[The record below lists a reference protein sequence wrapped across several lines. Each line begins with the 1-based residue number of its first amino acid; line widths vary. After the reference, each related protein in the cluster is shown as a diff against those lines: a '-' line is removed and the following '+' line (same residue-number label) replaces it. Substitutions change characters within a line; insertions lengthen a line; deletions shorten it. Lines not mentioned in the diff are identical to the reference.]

1 MAQPLV
7 IAGSTRNPL
16 RREIPDQVRN
26 DNKVRNDDGR
36 PYFSQFI
43 LGHSNN
49 NLYLCKIM
57 LMQRIKSGF
66 VVLALL
72 LGVSA
77 FAEETD
83 SLGLKVFFRQNS
95 SEIDM
100 SYRENGRLLNAF
112 TYQMNRIMSDP
123 SCRIQEISIRSGASP
138 EGEFYHNKDLS
149 WNRSQQIKN
158 YLSRELRLPDDK
170 FRIDAVGEDWL
181 SLWDLVKKNR
191 YPDREEILDILSAH
205 SDFIYGNQ
213 YSEAGSPKRVL
224 MNLYGGRTWRWLL
237 NNVFPE
243 LRSAGNNIICK
254 YIKEEPRVERK
265 VDTMVIIHKYIVE
278 YPADSGEKSIGGGEE
293 HPSTAV
299 GAASQ
304 AAPATDSVFAAT
316 PAYDLKPVFA
326 FRTNLLLPLMNVD
339 SN

>member
-278 YPADSGEKSIGGGEE
+278 YPADSGEKSVGGVK
-293 HPSTAV
+293 SA
-299 GAASQ
+299 
-304 AAPATDSVFAAT
+304 
-316 PAYDLKPVFA
+316 
-326 FRTNLLLPLMNVD
+326 LLRP
-339 SN
+339 